1 VNPLSLSAVKIS
13 AISALVPTT
22 LIFAPCRLF
31 TGIVTSSRCKVV
43 PTNPRVALY
52 TLQAQ
57 SLIYSSFE
65 EGSIWR
71 SPRRPPNLTL
81 MELTFPRNISKH
93 FPNPLGFSRKTLNN
107 APKLSILSD
116 GVARLIENIVSLQ
129 EIVGREQVF
138 CVYSVRKP
146 IRVRE

>member
-1 VNPLSLSAVKIS
+1 
-13 AISALVPTT
+13 
-22 LIFAPCRLF
+22 
-31 TGIVTSSRCKVV
+31 
-43 PTNPRVALY
+43 
-52 TLQAQ
+52 
-57 SLIYSSFE
+57 
-65 EGSIWR
+65 
-71 SPRRPPNLTL
+71 